1 MAGRERG
8 TRLDPPCGMSID
20 PDVRT
25 LIEEADHACRTGD
38 MATLSWA
45 VRALVPRMPRGLQ
58 YDAVAVAE
66 LAALDGPIA
75 CDRWRSMLRRVVDA
89 FVTGVAP
96 GAPSAA

>member
-1 MAGRERG
+1 MS
-8 TRLDPPCGMSID
+8 LDPE
-20 PDVRT
+20 VRT

-45 VRALVPRMPRGLQ
+45 VRALLPRVPRRLQ

-75 CDRWRSMLRRVVDA
+75 CDRWRSMLRRLIDT
-89 FVTGVAP
+89 FVAGVAP